1 MVCGRR
7 CCNHPGYSMPVIL
20 PARCSQGPYMKTTQL
35 LFVCMGNICRSPT
48 AEGVMRK
55 YVEELGMAG
64 QILIDSAGT
73 HDYHLGEAPDPRA
86 QDAARRRGYDLSA
99 LRARKVEASDFER
112 FDLVLA
118 MDFNNL
124 ASLQGLCPSGCE
136 SKIGLLM
143 PYARGRRATIVHD
156 PYYRSERDFDLVL
169 DSIEDACKGLLEA
182 LSAEVADVSPQ
193 LLTSHTKLN
202 VHPNTWAF
210 PPRASNSHM

>member
-1 MVCGRR
+1 
-7 CCNHPGYSMPVIL
+7 
-20 PARCSQGPYMKTTQL
+20 MKTTQI

-55 YVEELGMAG
+55 YVEEFGMAG

-73 HDYHLGEAPDPRA
+73 HDYHVGEAPDPRA
-86 QDAARRRGYDLSA
+86 QAAARRRGYDLSA
-99 LRARKVEASDFER
+99 LRARKVEAPDFER

-124 ASLQGLCPSGCE
+124 ASLQDVCPPGCE

-143 PYARGRRATIVHD
+143 PYARSRRATIVHD

-182 LSAEVADVSPQ
+182 LSVEVADVSQP
-193 LLTSHTKLN
+193 LLKSHTKLN
-202 VHPNTWAF
+202 FHPNTWAF